1 MLLFF
6 GTIGLA
12 IYFVPSIV
20 GFVRRVPN
28 RGVLVA
34 VNAFLGWTLVGW
46 IAAMV
51 LALRPPAPAG
61 RGEPLEATVVDDVS
75 IYETR
80 ELEAAAEE
88 LPEDPFA
95 TT

>member
-1 MLLFF
+1 
-6 GTIGLA
+6 
-12 IYFVPSIV
+12 
-20 GFVRRVPN
+20 
-28 RGVLVA
+28 
-34 VNAFLGWTLVGW
+34 
-46 IAAMV
+46 MV